1 MPTAGAMTLM
11 FIGVILFAFILFV
24 TCFKRQVGRM
34 KKRSRR
40 DPHVPGSEA
49 KKALRREIERRLDRV
64 ADIYYEPKLL
74 TLEIDN
80 QANSDLPPYY
90 FRMKAVDN
98 MKYLEQELSSL
109 EGVSPRGARESV
121 RAFLMNLTSPGGVL
135 ASVEPRI
142 IHELCDHYDHAR
154 FHPMQFSAT
163 QFTPYHSLLSRIL
176 HCGRNGEKMSGRG
189 TVTAKAPSD
198 HDSAIDEPEHDHSGD
213 DDNLI
218 ITESNVVLLHRPA
231 SLKVSPDD
239 NFETS
244 VWGFVS

>member
-11 FIGVILFAFILFV
+11 FIGVILFAIILFV

-34 KKRSRR
+34 KDRSRR

-80 QANSDLPPYY
+80 KANSDLPPYY

-109 EGVSPRGARESV
+109 EGVGVRGSRESI
-121 RAFLMNLTSPGGVL
+121 RAFLMNLTYPGGVL
-135 ASVEPRI
+135 ALVEPRI
-142 IHELCDHYDHAR
+142 IHELCDYYDHAR
-154 FHPMQFSAT
+154 YHPMHFTAA
-163 QFTPYHSLLSRIL
+163 QFTPYHSLLLRIL
-176 HCGRNGEKMSGRG
+176 NCGRNGEKFSGRVMS
-189 TVTAKAPSD
+189 TVKAPSD

-213 DDNLI
+213 DENLI
-218 ITESNVVLLHRPA
+218 ITDSNMVLLHRPS
-231 SLKVSPDD
+231 SLKVSPED

-244 VWGFVS
+244 V